1 MRLRLKLVSIHF
13 IVLLMLSVSFV
24 VYVPKEAYGSTTT
37 LEGLGDISR
46 YNAVVFGNHKAI
58 GGDIEGAIAVQGD
71 MDASGYTIVGA
82 AAGTSNIVGEK
93 WVDEGY
99 PSLLLSGKLK
109 KSREESFI
117 IQNGIVVMT
126 KESDPDRIIQSSY
139 DRIVYKEKLEIDAK
153 FNEFRNI
160 VNQVSKN
167 AGQYKTNTPIPN
179 MSHGI
184 GKDINN
190 PNIYVSSEL
199 TGKISVDIR
208 DVFLPNAKDK
218 DFIVMYSDA
227 IEVTFKNGSI
237 LYDTNN
243 IGKATDIVPTS
254 QPYSP
259 NSPFT
264 ELYGKM
270 IWVFPNAKKITT
282 EGYGVVGSVFA
293 PNAVLETKGGSING
307 QAFVGAVQQTGGFEF
322 HNFKFNW
329 KHWNKPSTGKVKIK
343 KVDSNNDNKKLVG
356 AKFKIEDLNG
366 KIVGELVTNEE
377 GEAISKDLPIGNY
390 TLVEKEAPKGYE
402 LSKDKIAVKVEKD
415 AEVEIKIGNKKLPD
429 PMGKMKLVKVDI
441 SDKNKKLAGAK
452 FHIEDAKGKVV
463 GELITD
469 EKGEAISKDLPI
481 GNYTLVEKEAP
492 KGYELSKDKIAVKV
506 EKDAEVEIKIG
517 NKKLPDPMGKMKL
530 VKVDISD
537 KNKKLAGAKFKI
549 EDLNGKIV
557 GELVTNEEGEAISK
571 DLPIGNYT
579 LVEKEA
585 PKGYELSKDKIAVKV
600 EKDAEVEIK
609 IGNKKLPDPMG
620 KMKLVKV
627 DISDKNKKLAGAKF
641 HIEDAKGK
649 VVGELITDEKGEMIS
664 KDLPIGNYTLVEI
677 EAPKGYE
684 LLKDKI
690 AVKIEK
696 DTVVEIKI
704 ENKKLPDP
712 TGQFEIEKVDD
723 KDSELKLK
731 GAVFQV
737 LDKEGKEL
745 SRLITDEK
753 GKVISNQLAIGKYTI
768 KEIKAP
774 NGYML
779 LRDPI
784 EIEITEAV
792 KKQKITVKN
801 AKNNWVIPNTGGSG
815 TTIFYVM
822 GIMLMFGVL
831 YFCKK
836 NRIL

>member
-24 VYVPKEAYGSTTT
+24 IYVPKEVYGSTTN

-99 PSLLLSGKLK
+99 PSLLLSGKFK

-199 TGKISVDIR
+199 TGKINLDIR
-208 DVFLPNAKDK
+208 DVFLPSAKDK

-227 IEVTFKNGSI
+227 TEVTFKNGSI

-243 IGKATDIVPTS
+243 IGRATDIVPTS

-264 ELYGKM
+264 ELYGKV

-329 KHWNKPSTGKVKIK
+329 QHWNKPSTGKIKIK
-343 KVDSNNDNKKLVG
+343 KVDSNNVNKKLIG
-356 AKFKIEDLNG
+356 AKFHIEDSN
-366 KIVGELVTNEE
+366 KKVVGELVTNEE
-377 GEAISKDLPIGNY
+377 GEAISKDLPKGNY
-390 TLVEKEAPKGYE
+390 TLVEIEAPKDYE
-402 LSKDKIAVKVEKD
+402 LLKDKIAVKVEKD
-415 AEVEIKIGNKKLPD
+415 AVVEIKIGNKKLPD

-452 FHIEDAKGKVV
+452 FHIED
-463 GELITD
+463 
-469 EKGEAISKDLPI
+469 SK
-481 GNYTLVEKEAP
+481 
-492 KGYELSKDKIAVKV
+492 
-506 EKDAEVEIKIG
+506 
-517 NKKLPDPMGKMKL
+517 
-530 VKVDISD
+530 
-537 KNKKLAGAKFKI
+537 
-549 EDLNGKIV
+549 GKIV
-557 GELVTNEEGEAISK
+557 GELVTNEEGEVVSK
-571 DLPIGNYT
+571 DLPKGNYT
-579 LVEKEA
+579 LVE
-585 PKGYELSKDKIAVKV
+585 V
-600 EKDAEVEIK
+600 
-609 IGNKKLPDPMG
+609 
-620 KMKLVKV
+620 
-627 DISDKNKKLAGAKF
+627 
-641 HIEDAKGK
+641 
-649 VVGELITDEKGEMIS
+649 
-664 KDLPIGNYTLVEI
+664 

-684 LLKDKI
+684 LLKEKI
-690 AVKIEK
+690 TVKVEK
-696 DTVVEIKI
+696 DAVVEIKI
-704 ENKKLPDP
+704 GNKKLPDP

-723 KDSELKLK
+723 KDINLKLQ
-731 GAVFQV
+731 GAIFQV
-737 LDKEGKEL
+737 LDKEGKEVA
-745 SRLITDEK
+745 RLTTDEK
-753 GKVISNQLAIGKYTI
+753 GKVISSQLVLGKYTI

-792 KKQKITVKN
+792 KTQKITVKN

-815 TTIFYVM
+815 TTIFYVI

>member
-1 MRLRLKLVSIHF
+1 MH
-13 IVLLMLSVSFV
+13 
-24 VYVPKEAYGSTTT
+24 P
-37 LEGLGDISR
+37 
-46 YNAVVFGNHKAI
+46 
-58 GGDIEGAIAVQGD
+58 
-71 MDASGYTIVGA
+71 GYTIVGA

-99 PSLLLSGKLK
+99 PSLLLSGKFK

-199 TGKISVDIR
+199 TGKINLDIR
-208 DVFLPNAKDK
+208 DVFLPSAKDK

-227 IEVTFKNGSI
+227 IEVTFKNGAI
-237 LYDTNN
+237 LYDKNN
-243 IGKATDIVPTS
+243 IGRATDIIPTS

-264 ELYGKM
+264 ELYSKM
-270 IWVFPNAKKITT
+270 IWFFPNAKKITT

-402 LSKDKIAVKVEKD
+402 LLKDKIAVKVEKD

-452 FHIEDAKGKVV
+452 FHIED
-463 GELITD
+463 
-469 EKGEAISKDLPI
+469 SK
-481 GNYTLVEKEAP
+481 
-492 KGYELSKDKIAVKV
+492 
-506 EKDAEVEIKIG
+506 
-517 NKKLPDPMGKMKL
+517 
-530 VKVDISD
+530 
-537 KNKKLAGAKFKI
+537 
-549 EDLNGKIV
+549 GKIV
-557 GELVTNEEGEAISK
+557 GELVTNEEGEVVSK

-579 LVEKEA
+579 LVEVEA
-585 PKGYELSKDKIAVKV
+585 PKGYELLKEKITVKV
-600 EKDAEVEIK
+600 EKDAVVEIK
-609 IGNKKLPDPMG
+609 IGNKKLPDP
-620 KMKLVKV
+620 
-627 DISDKNKKLAGAKF
+627 N
-641 HIEDAKGK
+641 
-649 VVGELITDEKGEMIS
+649 
-664 KDLPIGNYTLVEI
+664 
-677 EAPKGYE
+677 
-684 LLKDKI
+684 
-690 AVKIEK
+690 
-696 DTVVEIKI
+696 
-704 ENKKLPDP
+704 
-712 TGQFEIEKVDD
+712 GQFEIEKVDD
-723 KDSELKLK
+723 TDSELKLK

-737 LDKEGKEL
+737 LDKEGKEV

-792 KKQKITVKN
+792 KTQKITVKN

-815 TTIFYVM
+815 TTIFYVI

>member
-1 MRLRLKLVSIHF
+1 MRLRFKLVSIHF

-24 VYVPKEAYGSTTT
+24 VYVPKEVYGSTTN

-93 WVDEGY
+93 WGDEGY
-99 PSLLLSGKLK
+99 PSLLLSGKFK

-199 TGKISVDIR
+199 TGKINLDIR

-469 EKGEAISKDLPI
+469 EKGE
-481 GNYTLVEKEAP
+481 
-492 KGYELSKDKIAVKV
+492 
-506 EKDAEVEIKIG
+506 
-517 NKKLPDPMGKMKL
+517 
-530 VKVDISD
+530 
-537 KNKKLAGAKFKI
+537 
-549 EDLNGKIV
+549 
-557 GELVTNEEGEAISK
+557 
-571 DLPIGNYT
+571 
-579 LVEKEA
+579 
-585 PKGYELSKDKIAVKV
+585 
-600 EKDAEVEIK
+600 
-609 IGNKKLPDPMG
+609 
-620 KMKLVKV
+620 
-627 DISDKNKKLAGAKF
+627 
-641 HIEDAKGK
+641 
-649 VVGELITDEKGEMIS
+649 MIS

-753 GKVISNQLAIGKYTI
+753 GKVISTQLAIGKYTI

-792 KKQKITVKN
+792 KTQKITVKN

-815 TTIFYVM
+815 TTIFYVI

>member
-24 VYVPKEAYGSTTT
+24 VYVPKEVYGSTTN

-99 PSLLLSGKLK
+99 PSLLLSGKFK

-199 TGKISVDIR
+199 TGKINLDIR

-227 IEVTFKNGSI
+227 TEVTFKNGSI

-243 IGKATDIVPTS
+243 IGRATDIVPTS

-264 ELYGKM
+264 ELYGKV

-329 KHWNKPSTGKVKIK
+329 QHWNKPSTGKVKIK

-356 AKFKIEDLNG
+356 AKFHIEDSKG
-366 KIVGELVTNEE
+366 KIVGELLTNEE
-377 GEAISKDLPIGNY
+377 
-390 TLVEKEAPKGYE
+390 
-402 LSKDKIAVKVEKD
+402 
-415 AEVEIKIGNKKLPD
+415 
-429 PMGKMKLVKVDI
+429 
-441 SDKNKKLAGAK
+441 
-452 FHIEDAKGKVV
+452 
-463 GELITD
+463 
-469 EKGEAISKDLPI
+469 GEAISKDLPI

-557 GELVTNEEGEAISK
+557 GELVTNEEGEVISK

-579 LVEKEA
+579 LVEVEA
-585 PKGYELSKDKIAVKV
+585 PKGYELLKDKITVKI
-600 EKDAEVEIK
+600 EKDAVVEIK

-649 VVGELITDEKGEMIS
+649 VVGELITGEKGEMIS

-737 LDKEGKEL
+737 LDKEGKEV

-792 KKQKITVKN
+792 KTQKITVKN

-815 TTIFYVM
+815 TTIFYVI

>member
-13 IVLLMLSVSFV
+13 MVLLMLCVSFV
-24 VYVPKEAYGSTTT
+24 VYVPQEAHGSTTN

-93 WVDEGY
+93 WDDEGY
-99 PSLLLSGKLK
+99 PSLLLSGKFK

-139 DRIVYKEKLEIDAK
+139 DRIVYKEKPEIDAK

-199 TGKISVDIR
+199 TGKINLDIR

-218 DFIVMYSDA
+218 SFIVMYSDA

-243 IGKATDIVPTS
+243 IGRATDIIPTS

-264 ELYGKM
+264 ELYGKVM
-270 IWVFPNAKKITT
+270 WLFPNAKKITT

-293 PNAVLETKGGSING
+293 PNAVLEAKGGSING

-329 KHWNKPSTGKVKIK
+329 QHWNKSSTGKVKIK
-343 KVDSNNDNKKLVG
+343 KVDSNNDSKKLAG
-356 AKFKIEDLNG
+356 AKFQIEDAKG
-366 KIVGELVTNEE
+366 KVVGELVTNEE
-377 GEAISKDLPIGNY
+377 GEVISKELPIGNY
-390 TLVEKEAPKGYE
+390 TLVEVEAPKGYE
-402 LSKDKIAVKVEKD
+402 LLKDKVAVKVEKD
-415 AEVEIKIGNKKLPD
+415 AVVEIKIGNKKLPD
-429 PMGKMKLVKVDI
+429 PMGKMRLVKVDTGDKNKKLAGAKFHI
-441 SDKNKKLAGAK
+441 EDAKGKVVGELVTNEEGEAISKELLIGNYTLVEVEAPKGYELLKDKVAIKVEKDAVVEIKIGNKKLPDPIGKIKLVKIDTSDKNKKLAGAK

-481 GNYTLVEKEAP
+481 GNYTLVE
-492 KGYELSKDKIAVKV
+492 
-506 EKDAEVEIKIG
+506 
-517 NKKLPDPMGKMKL
+517 
-530 VKVDISD
+530 
-537 KNKKLAGAKFKI
+537 
-549 EDLNGKIV
+549 
-557 GELVTNEEGEAISK
+557 
-571 DLPIGNYT
+571 
-579 LVEKEA
+579 
-585 PKGYELSKDKIAVKV
+585 
-600 EKDAEVEIK
+600 
-609 IGNKKLPDPMG
+609 
-620 KMKLVKV
+620 
-627 DISDKNKKLAGAKF
+627 
-641 HIEDAKGK
+641 
-649 VVGELITDEKGEMIS
+649 
-664 KDLPIGNYTLVEI
+664 I

-690 AVKIEK
+690 AVKVEK
-696 DTVVEIKI
+696 DAVVEIKI
-704 ENKKLPDP
+704 GNKKLPDP

-723 KDSELKLK
+723 KDINLKLQ
-731 GAVFQV
+731 GAIFQV
-737 LDKEGKEL
+737 LDKEGKEVA
-745 SRLITDEK
+745 RLTTDEK
-753 GKVISNQLAIGKYTI
+753 GKVISNQLVLGKYTI

-792 KKQKITVKN
+792 RIQKITVKN
-801 AKNNWVIPNTGGSG
+801 MKNNWVIPNTGGSG
-815 TTIFYVM
+815 TTIFYVI

-836 NRIL
+836 NRI

>member
-1 MRLRLKLVSIHF
+1 MRLRFKLVSIHF

-37 LEGLGDISR
+37 LEGIGDISR

-58 GGDIEGAIAVQGD
+58 GGDIEGAIAVQGG

-343 KVDSNNDNKKLVG
+343 KVDSNNDNKKLEG
-356 AKFKIEDLNG
+356 AKFKIEDSKG

-402 LSKDKIAVKVEKD
+402 LLKDNITVKIEKD
-415 AEVEIKIGNKKLPD
+415 AVVEIKIGNKKLPD

-452 FHIEDAKGKVV
+452 FHIED
-463 GELITD
+463 
-469 EKGEAISKDLPI
+469 S
-481 GNYTLVEKEAP
+481 
-492 KGYELSKDKIAVKV
+492 
-506 EKDAEVEIKIG
+506 
-517 NKKLPDPMGKMKL
+517 NKK
-530 VKVDISD
+530 V
-537 KNKKLAGAKFKI
+537 
-549 EDLNGKIV
+549 V
-557 GELVTNEEGEAISK
+557 GELVTNEEGEVISK
-571 DLPIGNYT
+571 NLPIGNYT
-579 LVEKEA
+579 V
-585 PKGYELSKDKIAVKV
+585 
-600 EKDAEVEIK
+600 
-609 IGNKKLPDPMG
+609 
-620 KMKLVKV
+620 
-627 DISDKNKKLAGAKF
+627 
-641 HIEDAKGK
+641 
-649 VVGELITDEKGEMIS
+649 
-664 KDLPIGNYTLVEI
+664 VEI

-684 LLKDKI
+684 LVKDKI

-792 KKQKITVKN
+792 KTQKITVKN

-815 TTIFYVM
+815 TTIFYVI

>member
-1 MRLRLKLVSIHF
+1 MRLRLKLVSIHC

-24 VYVPKEAYGSTTT
+24 VYVPQEAYGSTTN

-99 PSLLLSGKLK
+99 PSLLLSGKFK

-199 TGKISVDIR
+199 TGKINLDIR
-208 DVFLPNAKDK
+208 DVFLPNAKDI

-227 IEVTFKNGSI
+227 TEVTFKNGSI

-243 IGKATDIVPTS
+243 IGRATDIVPTS

-264 ELYGKM
+264 ELYGKV
-270 IWVFPNAKKITT
+270 IWVFPNAKKIMT

-329 KHWNKPSTGKVKIK
+329 QHWNKPSTGKIKIK
-343 KVDSNNDNKKLVG
+343 KVDSNNVNKKLVG
-356 AKFKIEDLNG
+356 AKFHIEDSN
-366 KIVGELVTNEE
+366 KKVVGELVTNEE

-390 TLVEKEAPKGYE
+390 TLVEIEAPKDYE
-402 LSKDKIAVKVEKD
+402 LLKDKIAVKVEKD
-415 AEVEIKIGNKKLPD
+415 AV
-429 PMGKMKLVKVDI
+429 
-441 SDKNKKLAGAK
+441 
-452 FHIEDAKGKVV
+452 
-463 GELITD
+463 
-469 EKGEAISKDLPI
+469 
-481 GNYTLVEKEAP
+481 
-492 KGYELSKDKIAVKV
+492 
-506 EKDAEVEIKIG
+506 VEIKIG

-549 EDLNGKIV
+549 EDSKGKIV
-557 GELVTNEEGEAISK
+557 GELVTNEEGEVVSK
-571 DLPIGNYT
+571 DLPKGNYT
-579 LVEKEA
+579 LVE
-585 PKGYELSKDKIAVKV
+585 V
-600 EKDAEVEIK
+600 
-609 IGNKKLPDPMG
+609 
-620 KMKLVKV
+620 
-627 DISDKNKKLAGAKF
+627 
-641 HIEDAKGK
+641 
-649 VVGELITDEKGEMIS
+649 
-664 KDLPIGNYTLVEI
+664 

-684 LLKDKI
+684 LLKEKI
-690 AVKIEK
+690 TVKVEK
-696 DTVVEIKI
+696 DAVIEIKI
-704 ENKKLPDP
+704 GNKKLPDP

-723 KDSELKLK
+723 KDINLKLQ
-731 GAVFQV
+731 GAIFQV
-737 LDKEGKEL
+737 LDKEGKEVA
-745 SRLITDEK
+745 RLTTDEK
-753 GKVISNQLAIGKYTI
+753 GKVISSQLVLGKYTI

-792 KKQKITVKN
+792 KTQKITVKN

-815 TTIFYVM
+815 TTIFYVI
-822 GIMLMFGVL
+822 GIMLMFAVL

>member
-1 MRLRLKLVSIHF
+1 MRLRLKLVSIHC

-24 VYVPKEAYGSTTT
+24 VYVPQEAYGSTTN

-99 PSLLLSGKLK
+99 PSLLLSGKFK

-139 DRIVYKEKLEIDAK
+139 DHIVYKEKLEIDAK

-179 MSHGI
+179 MSYGI

-190 PNIYVSSEL
+190 SNIYVSSEL
-199 TGKISVDIR
+199 TGKNNLDIR
-208 DVFLPNAKDK
+208 DVFLPSAKDK

-227 IEVTFKNGSI
+227 TEVTFKNGSI

-243 IGKATDIVPTS
+243 IGRATDIVPTS

-264 ELYGKM
+264 ELYGKV
-270 IWVFPNAKKITT
+270 IWVFPNAKKIIT

-329 KHWNKPSTGKVKIK
+329 QHWNKPSTGKIKIK
-343 KVDSNNDNKKLVG
+343 KVDSNNDNKKLIG
-356 AKFKIEDLNG
+356 AKFHIEDSN
-366 KIVGELVTNEE
+366 KKVVGELVTNEE
-377 GEAISKDLPIGNY
+377 GEAISKDLPKGNY
-390 TLVEKEAPKGYE
+390 TLVEIEAPKDYE
-402 LSKDKIAVKVEKD
+402 LLKDKIAVKVEKD
-415 AEVEIKIGNKKLPD
+415 AVVEIKIGNKKLPD

-452 FHIEDAKGKVV
+452 FHIED
-463 GELITD
+463 
-469 EKGEAISKDLPI
+469 SK
-481 GNYTLVEKEAP
+481 
-492 KGYELSKDKIAVKV
+492 
-506 EKDAEVEIKIG
+506 
-517 NKKLPDPMGKMKL
+517 
-530 VKVDISD
+530 
-537 KNKKLAGAKFKI
+537 
-549 EDLNGKIV
+549 GKIV
-557 GELVTNEEGEAISK
+557 GELVTNEEGEVVSK
-571 DLPIGNYT
+571 DLPKGNYT
-579 LVEKEA
+579 LVE
-585 PKGYELSKDKIAVKV
+585 V
-600 EKDAEVEIK
+600 
-609 IGNKKLPDPMG
+609 
-620 KMKLVKV
+620 
-627 DISDKNKKLAGAKF
+627 
-641 HIEDAKGK
+641 
-649 VVGELITDEKGEMIS
+649 
-664 KDLPIGNYTLVEI
+664 

-684 LLKDKI
+684 LLKEKI
-690 AVKIEK
+690 TVKVEK
-696 DTVVEIKI
+696 DAVIEIKI
-704 ENKKLPDP
+704 GNKKLPDP

-723 KDSELKLK
+723 KDINLKLQ
-731 GAVFQV
+731 GAIFQV
-737 LDKEGKEL
+737 LDKEGKEVA
-745 SRLITDEK
+745 RLTTDEK
-753 GKVISNQLAIGKYTI
+753 GKVISSQLVLGKYTI

-792 KKQKITVKN
+792 KTQKITVKN

-815 TTIFYVM
+815 TTIFYVI
-822 GIMLMFGVL
+822 GIMLMFAVL

>member
-452 FHIEDAKGKVV
+452 F
-463 GELITD
+463 
-469 EKGEAISKDLPI
+469 
-481 GNYTLVEKEAP
+481 
-492 KGYELSKDKIAVKV
+492 
-506 EKDAEVEIKIG
+506 
-517 NKKLPDPMGKMKL
+517 
-530 VKVDISD
+530 
-537 KNKKLAGAKFKI
+537 KI

-557 GELVTNEEGEAISK
+557 GELVTNEEGE
-571 DLPIGNYT
+571 
-579 LVEKEA
+579 V
-585 PKGYELSKDKIAVKV
+585 
-600 EKDAEVEIK
+600 
-609 IGNKKLPDPMG
+609 
-620 KMKLVKV
+620 
-627 DISDKNKKLAGAKF
+627 
-641 HIEDAKGK
+641 
-649 VVGELITDEKGEMIS
+649 IS

-753 GKVISNQLAIGKYTI
+753 GKVISTQLAIGKYTI

-792 KKQKITVKN
+792 KTQKITVKN

-815 TTIFYVM
+815 TTIFYVI

>member
-24 VYVPKEAYGSTTT
+24 IYVPKEVYGSTTN

-58 GGDIEGAIAVQGD
+58 GGDIEGATAVQGD

-99 PSLLLSGKLK
+99 PSLLLSGKFK

-199 TGKISVDIR
+199 TGKINLDIR

-227 IEVTFKNGSI
+227 TEVTFKNGSI

-243 IGKATDIVPTS
+243 IGRATDIVPTS

-264 ELYGKM
+264 ELYGKV
-270 IWVFPNAKKITT
+270 IWVFPNAKKIIT

-329 KHWNKPSTGKVKIK
+329 QHWNKPSTGKVKIK

-356 AKFKIEDLNG
+356 AKFHIEDSN
-366 KIVGELVTNEE
+366 KKVVGELVTNEE
-377 GEAISKDLPIGNY
+377 GEAISKDLPKGNY
-390 TLVEKEAPKGYE
+390 TLVEVEAPKGYE
-402 LSKDKIAVKVEKD
+402 LLKEKITVKIEKD
-415 AEVEIKIGNKKLPD
+415 AVVEIKIGNKKLPD

-452 FHIEDAKGKVV
+452 FHIED
-463 GELITD
+463 L
-469 EKGEAISKDLPI
+469 
-481 GNYTLVEKEAP
+481 KE
-492 KGYELSKDKIAVKV
+492 
-506 EKDAEVEIKIG
+506 
-517 NKKLPDPMGKMKL
+517 
-530 VKVDISD
+530 
-537 KNKKLAGAKFKI
+537 
-549 EDLNGKIV
+549 
-557 GELVTNEEGEAISK
+557 
-571 DLPIGNYT
+571 
-579 LVEKEA
+579 
-585 PKGYELSKDKIAVKV
+585 
-600 EKDAEVEIK
+600 
-609 IGNKKLPDPMG
+609 
-620 KMKLVKV
+620 
-627 DISDKNKKLAGAKF
+627 
-641 HIEDAKGK
+641 K

-664 KDLPIGNYTLVEI
+664 KDLPKGNYTLVEI

-737 LDKEGKEL
+737 LDKEGKEV

-792 KKQKITVKN
+792 KTQKITVKN

-815 TTIFYVM
+815 TTIFYVI
-822 GIMLMFGVL
+822 GIMLMFAVL

>member
-1 MRLRLKLVSIHF
+1 MRLLLKLVSIHF
-13 IVLLMLSVSFV
+13 MVLLMLCVSFV
-24 VYVPKEAYGSTTT
+24 VYVPKEAYGSTIN

-46 YNAVVFGNHKAI
+46 YNAVVFGNHKAV

-93 WVDEGY
+93 WSDEGY
-99 PSLLLSGKLK
+99 PSLLLSGKFK

-160 VNQVSKN
+160 VKQVGKN
-167 AGQYKTNTPIPN
+167 AGQYKTNIPIPN
-179 MSHGI
+179 MSYGI

-199 TGKISVDIR
+199 TGKINLDIR
-208 DVFLPNAKDK
+208 DVFLPNAKGK

-243 IGKATDIVPTS
+243 IGRATDIVPTS

-264 ELYGKM
+264 ELYGKV

-307 QAFVGAVQQTGGFEF
+307 QAFVSTILQTGGFEF

-329 KHWNKPSTGKVKIK
+329 QQWNKPSTGKVKIK
-343 KVDSNNDNKKLVG
+343 KVDSNNDNEKL
-356 AKFKIEDLNG
+356 L
-366 KIVGELVTNEE
+366 
-377 GEAISKDLPIGNY
+377 
-390 TLVEKEAPKGYE
+390 
-402 LSKDKIAVKVEKD
+402 
-415 AEVEIKIGNKKLPD
+415 
-429 PMGKMKLVKVDI
+429 
-441 SDKNKKLAGAK
+441 GAK
-452 FHIEDAKGKVV
+452 FHITDLNKKVV
-463 GELITD
+463 GELVTD

-481 GNYTLVEKEAP
+481 GNYTLVE
-492 KGYELSKDKIAVKV
+492 V
-506 EKDAEVEIKIG
+506 
-517 NKKLPDPMGKMKL
+517 
-530 VKVDISD
+530 
-537 KNKKLAGAKFKI
+537 
-549 EDLNGKIV
+549 
-557 GELVTNEEGEAISK
+557 
-571 DLPIGNYT
+571 
-579 LVEKEA
+579 
-585 PKGYELSKDKIAVKV
+585 
-600 EKDAEVEIK
+600 
-609 IGNKKLPDPMG
+609 
-620 KMKLVKV
+620 
-627 DISDKNKKLAGAKF
+627 
-641 HIEDAKGK
+641 
-649 VVGELITDEKGEMIS
+649 
-664 KDLPIGNYTLVEI
+664 

-696 DTVVEIKI
+696 DVVVEIKI
-704 ENKKLPDP
+704 ANKKLPDPMGKIKLVKVDTSDKNKQLAGAKFHIEDSNKKVVGELVTDEKGEAISKDLPIGNYTLVEVEAPRGYELLKDKIAVKIERDVVVEIKIANKKLPDP
-712 TGQFEIEKVDD
+712 TGQIEIEKVDD
-723 KDSELKLK
+723 KDINLKLK

-737 LDKEGKEL
+737 LDKEGKEV
-745 SRLITDEK
+745 SRLTTDEK
-753 GKVISNQLAIGKYTI
+753 GKVISDQLALGKYTI
-768 KEIKAP
+768 QEIKAP

-784 EIEITEAV
+784 EIEIIEEVGT
-792 KKQKITVKN
+792 QKLTVKN
-801 AKNNWVIPNTGGSG
+801 VKNNWVIPNTGGSG
-815 TTIFYVM
+815 TTSFYVI
-822 GIMLMFGVL
+822 GFMLMFVVL
-831 YFCKK
+831 CLCKK
-836 NRIL
+836 NRI

>member
-13 IVLLMLSVSFV
+13 MVLLMLCVSFV
-24 VYVPKEAYGSTTT
+24 VYAPKEIYGSTTN

-46 YNAVVFGNHKAI
+46 YNAVVFGNHKAV

-93 WVDEGY
+93 WDDEGY
-99 PSLLLSGKLK
+99 PSLLLSGKFK

-153 FNEFRNI
+153 FNEFHNI

-179 MSHGI
+179 MSYGI

-199 TGKISVDIR
+199 VGKIDLDIR
-208 DVFLPNAKDK
+208 DVFLPNAKGK

-227 IEVTFKNGSI
+227 IEVTFKNGAI

-243 IGKATDIVPTS
+243 IGRATDIIPTS

-264 ELYGKM
+264 ELYGKV

-307 QAFVGAVQQTGGFEF
+307 QAFVGTVQQTGGFEF

-329 KHWNKPSTGKVKIK
+329 QHWNKPSTGKVKVK
-343 KVDSNNDNKKLVG
+343 KVDSNNDNKELMG
-356 AKFKIEDLNG
+356 AKFHIEDSN
-366 KIVGELVTNEE
+366 KKVVGELVTDGQ
-377 GEAISKDLPIGNY
+377 GEAISKELPIGNY
-390 TLVEKEAPKGYE
+390 TLVEVEAPKGYE
-402 LSKDKIAVKVEKD
+402 LLKDKIAVKVEKD
-415 AEVEIKIGNKKLPD
+415 VVVEIKIGNKKLPD
-429 PMGKMKLVKVDI
+429 PMGKMKLVKVDTG
-441 SDKNKKLAGAK
+441 DKNIKLVGAK
-452 FHIEDAKGKVV
+452 FHIEDSNKKVV
-463 GELITD
+463 GELVTD
-469 EKGEAISKDLPI
+469 GQGEAISKELPI
-481 GNYTLVEKEAP
+481 GNYTLVEIEAP
-492 KGYELSKDKIAVKV
+492 KDYELLKDKIAVKV
-506 EKDAEVEIKIG
+506 EKDVVVEIKIG

-530 VKVDISD
+530 VKVDTGD
-537 KNKKLAGAKFKI
+537 KNIKLVGAKFKI
-549 EDLNGKIV
+549 EDSKGKVV
-557 GELVTNEEGEAISK
+557 GDLVTNEEGEAISK
-571 DLPIGNYT
+571 ELPIGNYT
-579 LVEKEA
+579 LVE
-585 PKGYELSKDKIAVKV
+585 V
-600 EKDAEVEIK
+600 
-609 IGNKKLPDPMG
+609 
-620 KMKLVKV
+620 
-627 DISDKNKKLAGAKF
+627 
-641 HIEDAKGK
+641 
-649 VVGELITDEKGEMIS
+649 
-664 KDLPIGNYTLVEI
+664 

-704 ENKKLPDP
+704 GNKKLPDP

-723 KDSELKLK
+723 KDINLKLK

-737 LDKEGKEL
+737 LDKEGKEVT
-745 SRLITDEK
+745 RLTTDEK
-753 GKVISNQLAIGKYTI
+753 GKVISNQLALGKYTI

-792 KKQKITVKN
+792 RIQKLTVEN
-801 AKNNWVIPNTGGSG
+801 VKNNWIIPNTGGSG
-815 TTIFYVM
+815 TTSFYVI
-822 GIMLMFGVL
+822 GFMLMFGVL
-831 YFCKK
+831 CLCVK
-836 NRIL
+836 NRI

>member
-1 MRLRLKLVSIHF
+1 
-13 IVLLMLSVSFV
+13 MLSVSFV

-452 FHIEDAKGKVV
+452 F
-463 GELITD
+463 
-469 EKGEAISKDLPI
+469 
-481 GNYTLVEKEAP
+481 
-492 KGYELSKDKIAVKV
+492 
-506 EKDAEVEIKIG
+506 
-517 NKKLPDPMGKMKL
+517 
-530 VKVDISD
+530 
-537 KNKKLAGAKFKI
+537 KI

-557 GELVTNEEGEAISK
+557 GELVTNEEGEVISK

-579 LVEKEA
+579 LVEVEA
-585 PKGYELSKDKIAVKV
+585 PKGYELLKDKITVKI
-600 EKDAEVEIK
+600 EKDAEVEIE

-649 VVGELITDEKGEMIS
+649 VVGELITDEKGEIIS

-815 TTIFYVM
+815 TTIFYVI

>member
-13 IVLLMLSVSFV
+13 IVLLMLSVSFF
-24 VYVPKEAYGSTTT
+24 VYAPKEAYGSTTN
-37 LEGLGDISR
+37 LESLGDISR
-46 YNAVVFGNHKAI
+46 YNAVVFGNHKAV

-99 PSLLLSGKLK
+99 PSLLLFGKFK

-199 TGKISVDIR
+199 TGKINLDIR
-208 DVFLPNAKDK
+208 DVFLPSAKDK

-227 IEVTFKNGSI
+227 IEVTFKNGAI
-237 LYDTNN
+237 LYDKNN
-243 IGKATDIVPTS
+243 IGRATDIIPTS

-264 ELYGKM
+264 ELYSKM

-377 GEAISKDLPIGNY
+377 GEAISKDLSIGNY

-402 LSKDKIAVKVEKD
+402 LLKDKIAVKVEKD

-452 FHIEDAKGKVV
+452 FHIEDLNKKVV
-463 GELITD
+463 GELVTN
-469 EKGEAISKDLPI
+469 EEGEVISKDLPI
-481 GNYTLVEKEAP
+481 GNYTV
-492 KGYELSKDKIAVKV
+492 
-506 EKDAEVEIKIG
+506 
-517 NKKLPDPMGKMKL
+517 
-530 VKVDISD
+530 
-537 KNKKLAGAKFKI
+537 
-549 EDLNGKIV
+549 
-557 GELVTNEEGEAISK
+557 
-571 DLPIGNYT
+571 
-579 LVEKEA
+579 
-585 PKGYELSKDKIAVKV
+585 
-600 EKDAEVEIK
+600 
-609 IGNKKLPDPMG
+609 
-620 KMKLVKV
+620 
-627 DISDKNKKLAGAKF
+627 
-641 HIEDAKGK
+641 
-649 VVGELITDEKGEMIS
+649 
-664 KDLPIGNYTLVEI
+664 VEI

-704 ENKKLPDP
+704 GNKKLPDP
-712 TGQFEIEKVDD
+712 NGQFEIEKVDD
-723 KDSELKLK
+723 TDSELKLK

-737 LDKEGKEL
+737 LDKEGKEV

-792 KKQKITVKN
+792 KTQKITVKN

-815 TTIFYVM
+815 TTIFYVI

>member
-24 VYVPKEAYGSTTT
+24 IYVPKEVYGSTTN

-99 PSLLLSGKLK
+99 PSLLLSGKFK

-139 DRIVYKEKLEIDAK
+139 DHIVYKEKLEIDAK

-179 MSHGI
+179 MSYGI

-190 PNIYVSSEL
+190 SNIYVSSEL
-199 TGKISVDIR
+199 TGKNNLDIR
-208 DVFLPNAKDK
+208 DVFLPSAKDK

-227 IEVTFKNGSI
+227 TEVTFKNGSI

-243 IGKATDIVPTS
+243 IGRATDIVPTS

-264 ELYGKM
+264 ELYGKV
-270 IWVFPNAKKITT
+270 IWVFPNAKKIIT

-329 KHWNKPSTGKVKIK
+329 QHWNKPSTGKIKLK
-343 KVDSNNDNKKLVG
+343 KVDSDNVNKKLIG
-356 AKFKIEDLNG
+356 AKFHIEDSN
-366 KIVGELVTNEE
+366 KKVVGELVTNEE
-377 GEAISKDLPIGNY
+377 GEAISKDLPKGNY
-390 TLVEKEAPKGYE
+390 TLVEIEAPKDYE
-402 LSKDKIAVKVEKD
+402 LLKDKIAVKVEKD
-415 AEVEIKIGNKKLPD
+415 AVVEIKIGNKKLPD

-452 FHIEDAKGKVV
+452 FHIED
-463 GELITD
+463 
-469 EKGEAISKDLPI
+469 SK
-481 GNYTLVEKEAP
+481 
-492 KGYELSKDKIAVKV
+492 
-506 EKDAEVEIKIG
+506 
-517 NKKLPDPMGKMKL
+517 
-530 VKVDISD
+530 
-537 KNKKLAGAKFKI
+537 
-549 EDLNGKIV
+549 GKIV
-557 GELVTNEEGEAISK
+557 GELVTNEEGEVVSK
-571 DLPIGNYT
+571 DLPKGNYT
-579 LVEKEA
+579 LVE
-585 PKGYELSKDKIAVKV
+585 V
-600 EKDAEVEIK
+600 
-609 IGNKKLPDPMG
+609 
-620 KMKLVKV
+620 
-627 DISDKNKKLAGAKF
+627 
-641 HIEDAKGK
+641 
-649 VVGELITDEKGEMIS
+649 
-664 KDLPIGNYTLVEI
+664 

-684 LLKDKI
+684 LLKEKI
-690 AVKIEK
+690 TVKVEK
-696 DTVVEIKI
+696 DAVVEIKI
-704 ENKKLPDP
+704 GNKKLPDP

-737 LDKEGKEL
+737 LDKEGKEV

-753 GKVISNQLAIGKYTI
+753 GKVISSQLVLGKYTI

-792 KKQKITVKN
+792 KTQKITVKN

-815 TTIFYVM
+815 TTIFYVI

>member
-452 FHIEDAKGKVV
+452 F
-463 GELITD
+463 
-469 EKGEAISKDLPI
+469 
-481 GNYTLVEKEAP
+481 
-492 KGYELSKDKIAVKV
+492 
-506 EKDAEVEIKIG
+506 
-517 NKKLPDPMGKMKL
+517 
-530 VKVDISD
+530 
-537 KNKKLAGAKFKI
+537 KI

-557 GELVTNEEGEAISK
+557 GELVTNEEGEVISK

-579 LVEKEA
+579 LVEIEA
-585 PKGYELSKDKIAVKV
+585 PKGYELLKDKITVKI

-792 KKQKITVKN
+792 KTQKITVKN

-815 TTIFYVM
+815 TTIFYVI

>member
-24 VYVPKEAYGSTTT
+24 VYVPKEAYGSTTN
-37 LEGLGDISR
+37 LESLGDISR
-46 YNAVVFGNHKAI
+46 YNAVVFGNHKAV
-58 GGDIEGAIAVQGD
+58 GGDIEGAIAVQGV
-71 MDASGYTIVGA
+71 DASGYTIVGA

-99 PSLLLSGKLK
+99 PSLLLSGKFK

-126 KESDPDRIIQSSY
+126 KKSDPDRIIQSSY

-167 AGQYKTNTPIPN
+167 AGQYKTDTPIPN

-199 TGKISVDIR
+199 TGKINLDIR
-208 DVFLPNAKDK
+208 DVFLPSAKDK

-227 IEVTFKNGSI
+227 IEVTFKNGAI
-237 LYDTNN
+237 LYDKNN
-243 IGKATDIVPTS
+243 IGRATDIIPTS

-264 ELYGKM
+264 ELYSKM

-322 HNFKFNW
+322 YNFKFNW

-402 LSKDKIAVKVEKD
+402 L
-415 AEVEIKIGNKKLPD
+415 L
-429 PMGKMKLVKVDI
+429 
-441 SDKNKKLAGAK
+441 
-452 FHIEDAKGKVV
+452 
-463 GELITD
+463 
-469 EKGEAISKDLPI
+469 
-481 GNYTLVEKEAP
+481 
-492 KGYELSKDKIAVKV
+492 KDKIAVKV

-549 EDLNGKIV
+549 EDSKRKIV

-579 LVEKEA
+579 VVE
-585 PKGYELSKDKIAVKV
+585 V
-600 EKDAEVEIK
+600 
-609 IGNKKLPDPMG
+609 
-620 KMKLVKV
+620 
-627 DISDKNKKLAGAKF
+627 
-641 HIEDAKGK
+641 
-649 VVGELITDEKGEMIS
+649 
-664 KDLPIGNYTLVEI
+664 

-684 LLKDKI
+684 LLKDNI
-690 AVKIEK
+690 TVKIEK
-696 DTVVEIKI
+696 DAVVEIKI
-704 ENKKLPDP
+704 GNKKLPDP

-723 KDSELKLK
+723 TDSELKLK

-737 LDKEGKEL
+737 LDKEGKEV

-768 KEIKAP
+768 KEMKAP
-774 NGYML
+774 NGYTL

-792 KKQKITVKN
+792 KTQKITVKN
-801 AKNNWVIPNTGGSG
+801 AKNNWVNPNTGGSG
-815 TTIFYVM
+815 TTIFYVI

>member
-1 MRLRLKLVSIHF
+1 
-13 IVLLMLSVSFV
+13 MLSVSFV
-24 VYVPKEAYGSTTT
+24 VYVPKEVYGSTTN

-99 PSLLLSGKLK
+99 PSLLLSGKFK

-199 TGKISVDIR
+199 TGKINLDIR

-227 IEVTFKNGSI
+227 TEVTFKNGSI

-243 IGKATDIVPTS
+243 IGRATDIVPTS

-264 ELYGKM
+264 ELYGKV

-329 KHWNKPSTGKVKIK
+329 QHWNKPSTGKVKIK

-356 AKFKIEDLNG
+356 AKFHIEDSKG
-366 KIVGELVTNEE
+366 KIVGELLTNEE
-377 GEAISKDLPIGNY
+377 
-390 TLVEKEAPKGYE
+390 
-402 LSKDKIAVKVEKD
+402 
-415 AEVEIKIGNKKLPD
+415 
-429 PMGKMKLVKVDI
+429 
-441 SDKNKKLAGAK
+441 
-452 FHIEDAKGKVV
+452 
-463 GELITD
+463 
-469 EKGEAISKDLPI
+469 GEAISKDLPI

-557 GELVTNEEGEAISK
+557 GELVTNEEGE
-571 DLPIGNYT
+571 
-579 LVEKEA
+579 V
-585 PKGYELSKDKIAVKV
+585 
-600 EKDAEVEIK
+600 
-609 IGNKKLPDPMG
+609 
-620 KMKLVKV
+620 
-627 DISDKNKKLAGAKF
+627 
-641 HIEDAKGK
+641 
-649 VVGELITDEKGEMIS
+649 IS

-737 LDKEGKEL
+737 LDKEGKEV

-792 KKQKITVKN
+792 KTQKITVKN

-815 TTIFYVM
+815 TTIFYVI

>member
-24 VYVPKEAYGSTTT
+24 VYVPQEAYGSTTN

-93 WVDEGY
+93 WVDKGY
-99 PSLLLSGKLK
+99 PSLLLSGKFK

-139 DRIVYKEKLEIDAK
+139 DHIVYKEKLEIDAK

-179 MSHGI
+179 MSYGI

-190 PNIYVSSEL
+190 SNIYVSSEL
-199 TGKISVDIR
+199 TGKNNLDIR
-208 DVFLPNAKDK
+208 DVFLPSAKDK

-227 IEVTFKNGSI
+227 TEVTFKNGSI

-243 IGKATDIVPTS
+243 IGRATDIVPTS

-264 ELYGKM
+264 ELYGKV

-329 KHWNKPSTGKVKIK
+329 QHWNKPSTGKVKIK

-356 AKFKIEDLNG
+356 AKFHIEDSN
-366 KIVGELVTNEE
+366 KKVVGELVTNEE

-390 TLVEKEAPKGYE
+390 ILVEIEAPKDYE
-402 LSKDKIAVKVEKD
+402 LLKEKITVKIEKD
-415 AEVEIKIGNKKLPD
+415 AVVEIKIGNKKLPD

-452 FHIEDAKGKVV
+452 FHIEDSKGKIV
-463 GELITD
+463 GELVTN
-469 EKGEAISKDLPI
+469 EEGEVISKDLPI
-481 GNYTLVEKEAP
+481 GNYTLVEVEAP
-492 KGYELSKDKIAVKV
+492 KGYELLKEKITVKI
-506 EKDAEVEIKIG
+506 EKDAV
-517 NKKLPDPMGKMKL
+517 
-530 VKVDISD
+530 
-537 KNKKLAGAKFKI
+537 
-549 EDLNGKIV
+549 
-557 GELVTNEEGEAISK
+557 
-571 DLPIGNYT
+571 
-579 LVEKEA
+579 
-585 PKGYELSKDKIAVKV
+585 
-600 EKDAEVEIK
+600 VEIK

-641 HIEDAKGK
+641 HIEDSKGK
-649 VVGELITDEKGEMIS
+649 IVGELVTNEEGEVVS
-664 KDLPIGNYTLVEI
+664 KDLPIGNYTLVEV

-684 LLKDKI
+684 LLKEKI
-690 AVKIEK
+690 TVKVEK
-696 DTVVEIKI
+696 DAVVEIKI
-704 ENKKLPDP
+704 GNKKLPDP

-723 KDSELKLK
+723 KDINLKLQ
-731 GAVFQV
+731 GAIFQV
-737 LDKEGKEL
+737 LDKEGKEVA
-745 SRLITDEK
+745 RLTTDEK
-753 GKVISNQLAIGKYTI
+753 GKVISSQLVLGKYTI

-792 KKQKITVKN
+792 KTQKITVKN

-815 TTIFYVM
+815 TTIFYVI

>member
-24 VYVPKEAYGSTTT
+24 VYVPKEAYGSTTN

-93 WVDEGY
+93 WGDEGY
-99 PSLLLSGKLK
+99 PSLLLSGKFK

-126 KESDPDRIIQSSY
+126 KESDPDCIIQSSY

-199 TGKISVDIR
+199 TGKINLDIR

-227 IEVTFKNGSI
+227 IEVTFKNGAI
-237 LYDTNN
+237 LYDKNN
-243 IGKATDIVPTS
+243 IGRATDIIPTS

-264 ELYGKM
+264 ELYSKM

-377 GEAISKDLPIGNY
+377 GEAILKDLPIGNY

-402 LSKDKIAVKVEKD
+402 LLKDNITVKIEKD
-415 AEVEIKIGNKKLPD
+415 AVVEIKIGNKKLPD

-452 FHIEDAKGKVV
+452 FHIEDLNKKVV
-463 GELITD
+463 GELVTN
-469 EKGEAISKDLPI
+469 EEGEVISKDLPI
-481 GNYTLVEKEAP
+481 GNYTV
-492 KGYELSKDKIAVKV
+492 
-506 EKDAEVEIKIG
+506 
-517 NKKLPDPMGKMKL
+517 
-530 VKVDISD
+530 
-537 KNKKLAGAKFKI
+537 
-549 EDLNGKIV
+549 
-557 GELVTNEEGEAISK
+557 
-571 DLPIGNYT
+571 
-579 LVEKEA
+579 
-585 PKGYELSKDKIAVKV
+585 
-600 EKDAEVEIK
+600 
-609 IGNKKLPDPMG
+609 
-620 KMKLVKV
+620 
-627 DISDKNKKLAGAKF
+627 
-641 HIEDAKGK
+641 
-649 VVGELITDEKGEMIS
+649 
-664 KDLPIGNYTLVEI
+664 VEI

-704 ENKKLPDP
+704 GNKKLPDP
-712 TGQFEIEKVDD
+712 NGQFEIEKVDD
-723 KDSELKLK
+723 TDSELKLK

-737 LDKEGKEL
+737 LDKEGKEV

-792 KKQKITVKN
+792 KTQKITVKN

-815 TTIFYVM
+815 TTIFYVI

>member
-24 VYVPKEAYGSTTT
+24 IYVPKEVYGSTTN

-99 PSLLLSGKLK
+99 PSLLLSGKFK

-153 FNEFRNI
+153 FNEFRNL

-199 TGKISVDIR
+199 TGKINLDIR

-218 DFIVMYSDA
+218 DFIVMYSDVT
-227 IEVTFKNGSI
+227 EVTFKNGSI

-243 IGKATDIVPTS
+243 IGRATDIVPTS

-264 ELYGKM
+264 ELYGKV

-329 KHWNKPSTGKVKIK
+329 QHWNKPSTGKVKIK

-356 AKFKIEDLNG
+356 AKF
-366 KIVGELVTNEE
+366 
-377 GEAISKDLPIGNY
+377 
-390 TLVEKEAPKGYE
+390 
-402 LSKDKIAVKVEKD
+402 
-415 AEVEIKIGNKKLPD
+415 
-429 PMGKMKLVKVDI
+429 
-441 SDKNKKLAGAK
+441 
-452 FHIEDAKGKVV
+452 HIED
-463 GELITD
+463 
-469 EKGEAISKDLPI
+469 S
-481 GNYTLVEKEAP
+481 
-492 KGYELSKDKIAVKV
+492 
-506 EKDAEVEIKIG
+506 
-517 NKKLPDPMGKMKL
+517 
-530 VKVDISD
+530 
-537 KNKKLAGAKFKI
+537 
-549 EDLNGKIV
+549 
-557 GELVTNEEGEAISK
+557 
-571 DLPIGNYT
+571 
-579 LVEKEA
+579 
-585 PKGYELSKDKIAVKV
+585 
-600 EKDAEVEIK
+600 
-609 IGNKKLPDPMG
+609 
-620 KMKLVKV
+620 
-627 DISDKNKKLAGAKF
+627 
-641 HIEDAKGK
+641 KGK

-664 KDLPIGNYTLVEI
+664 KDLPIGNYTLVEVEAPKGYELLKEKITVKIEKDAVVEIKIGNKKLPDPMGKMKLLKVDISDKNKKLAGAKFKIEDSKGKIVGELVTNEEGEVISKDLPIGNYIVVEI

-704 ENKKLPDP
+704 GNKKLPDP

-737 LDKEGKEL
+737 LDKEGKEV

-792 KKQKITVKN
+792 KTQKITVKN

-815 TTIFYVM
+815 TTIFYVI

>member
-24 VYVPKEAYGSTTT
+24 VYVPKEAYGSTTN

-93 WVDEGY
+93 WGDEGY
-99 PSLLLSGKLK
+99 PSLLFSGKFK

-199 TGKISVDIR
+199 TGKINLDIR

-227 IEVTFKNGSI
+227 TEVTFKNGSI

-243 IGKATDIVPTS
+243 IGRATDIVPTS

-264 ELYGKM
+264 ELYGKV
-270 IWVFPNAKKITT
+270 IWVFPNAKKIIT

-329 KHWNKPSTGKVKIK
+329 QHWNKPSTGKVKIK
-343 KVDSNNDNKKLVG
+343 KVDSNNDNKKLEG
-356 AKFKIEDLNG
+356 AKFKIEDSKG

-402 LSKDKIAVKVEKD
+402 LLKDNITVKIEKD
-415 AEVEIKIGNKKLPD
+415 AV
-429 PMGKMKLVKVDI
+429 
-441 SDKNKKLAGAK
+441 
-452 FHIEDAKGKVV
+452 
-463 GELITD
+463 
-469 EKGEAISKDLPI
+469 
-481 GNYTLVEKEAP
+481 
-492 KGYELSKDKIAVKV
+492 
-506 EKDAEVEIKIG
+506 VEIKIG

-549 EDLNGKIV
+549 EDSKGKIV

-579 LVEKEA
+579 VVE
-585 PKGYELSKDKIAVKV
+585 V
-600 EKDAEVEIK
+600 
-609 IGNKKLPDPMG
+609 
-620 KMKLVKV
+620 
-627 DISDKNKKLAGAKF
+627 
-641 HIEDAKGK
+641 
-649 VVGELITDEKGEMIS
+649 
-664 KDLPIGNYTLVEI
+664 

-684 LLKDKI
+684 LLKEKI
-690 AVKIEK
+690 TVKIEK
-696 DTVVEIKI
+696 DAVVEIKI
-704 ENKKLPDP
+704 GNKKLPDP

-723 KDSELKLK
+723 MDSELKLK

-737 LDKEGKEL
+737 LDKEGKEV

-792 KKQKITVKN
+792 KTQKITVKN

-815 TTIFYVM
+815 TTIFYVI
-822 GIMLMFGVL
+822 GIMLMFAVL
-831 YFCKK
+831 YFYKK

>member
-24 VYVPKEAYGSTTT
+24 IYVPKEVYGSTTN

-99 PSLLLSGKLK
+99 PSLLLSGKFK

-199 TGKISVDIR
+199 TGKINLDIR
-208 DVFLPNAKDK
+208 DVFLPNAKDI

-227 IEVTFKNGSI
+227 TEVTFKNGSI

-243 IGKATDIVPTS
+243 IGRATDIVPTS

-264 ELYGKM
+264 ELYGKV

-329 KHWNKPSTGKVKIK
+329 QHWNKPSTGKIKIK
-343 KVDSNNDNKKLVG
+343 KVDSNNVNKKLIG
-356 AKFKIEDLNG
+356 AKFHIEDSN
-366 KIVGELVTNEE
+366 KKVVGELVTNEE
-377 GEAISKDLPIGNY
+377 GEAISKDLPKGNY
-390 TLVEKEAPKGYE
+390 TLVEVEAPKGYE
-402 LSKDKIAVKVEKD
+402 LLKEKITVKIQKD
-415 AEVEIKIGNKKLPD
+415 AVVEIKIGNKKLPD

-452 FHIEDAKGKVV
+452 FHIED
-463 GELITD
+463 
-469 EKGEAISKDLPI
+469 S
-481 GNYTLVEKEAP
+481 
-492 KGYELSKDKIAVKV
+492 
-506 EKDAEVEIKIG
+506 
-517 NKKLPDPMGKMKL
+517 NKK
-530 VKVDISD
+530 V
-537 KNKKLAGAKFKI
+537 
-549 EDLNGKIV
+549 V

-571 DLPIGNYT
+571 DLPKGNYT
-579 LVEKEA
+579 IVEVEA
-585 PKGYELSKDKIAVKV
+585 PKGYELLKEKITVKV
-600 EKDAEVEIK
+600 EKDAVVEIK

-641 HIEDAKGK
+641 HIEDSKGK
-649 VVGELITDEKGEMIS
+649 IVGELVTNEEGEVIS
-664 KDLPIGNYTLVEI
+664 KDLPKGNYTIVEV

-684 LLKDKI
+684 LLKEKI
-690 AVKIEK
+690 TVKVEK
-696 DTVVEIKI
+696 DAVIEIKI
-704 ENKKLPDP
+704 GNKKLPDP

-723 KDSELKLK
+723 KDINLKLQ
-731 GAVFQV
+731 GAIFQV
-737 LDKEGKEL
+737 LDKEGKEVA
-745 SRLITDEK
+745 RLTTDEK
-753 GKVISNQLAIGKYTI
+753 GKVISSQLVLGKYTI

-792 KKQKITVKN
+792 KTQKITVKN

-815 TTIFYVM
+815 TTIFYVI
-822 GIMLMFGVL
+822 GIMLMFAVL

>member
-24 VYVPKEAYGSTTT
+24 IYVPKEVYGSTTN

-58 GGDIEGAIAVQGD
+58 GGDIEGATAVQGD

-99 PSLLLSGKLK
+99 PSLLLSGKFK

-167 AGQYKTNTPIPN
+167 ASQYKTNTPIPN

-199 TGKISVDIR
+199 TGKINLDIR

-227 IEVTFKNGSI
+227 TEVTFKNGSI

-243 IGKATDIVPTS
+243 IGRATDIVPTS

-264 ELYGKM
+264 QLYGKV
-270 IWVFPNAKKITT
+270 IWVFPNAKKIIT

-329 KHWNKPSTGKVKIK
+329 QHWNKPSTGKVKIK

-356 AKFKIEDLNG
+356 AKFHIEDSKG

-377 GEAISKDLPIGNY
+377 GEAISKDLPKGNY
-390 TLVEKEAPKGYE
+390 TLVEVEAPKDYE
-402 LSKDKIAVKVEKD
+402 LLKDKIAAKIEKD
-415 AEVEIKIGNKKLPD
+415 AVVEIKIGNKKLPD

-452 FHIEDAKGKVV
+452 FHIED
-463 GELITD
+463 L
-469 EKGEAISKDLPI
+469 
-481 GNYTLVEKEAP
+481 KE
-492 KGYELSKDKIAVKV
+492 
-506 EKDAEVEIKIG
+506 
-517 NKKLPDPMGKMKL
+517 
-530 VKVDISD
+530 
-537 KNKKLAGAKFKI
+537 
-549 EDLNGKIV
+549 
-557 GELVTNEEGEAISK
+557 
-571 DLPIGNYT
+571 
-579 LVEKEA
+579 
-585 PKGYELSKDKIAVKV
+585 
-600 EKDAEVEIK
+600 
-609 IGNKKLPDPMG
+609 
-620 KMKLVKV
+620 
-627 DISDKNKKLAGAKF
+627 
-641 HIEDAKGK
+641 K

-664 KDLPIGNYTLVEI
+664 KDLPIGNYTLVEV

-684 LLKDKI
+684 LLKEKI
-690 AVKIEK
+690 TVKIEK

-737 LDKEGKEL
+737 LDKEGKEV

-792 KKQKITVKN
+792 KTQKITVKN

-815 TTIFYVM
+815 TTIFYVI
-822 GIMLMFGVL
+822 GIMLMFAVL

>member
-24 VYVPKEAYGSTTT
+24 VYVPKEAYGSTTN

-93 WVDEGY
+93 WGDEGY
-99 PSLLLSGKLK
+99 PSLLLSGKFK

-126 KESDPDRIIQSSY
+126 KESDPNRIIQSSY

-199 TGKISVDIR
+199 TGKINLDIR

-227 IEVTFKNGSI
+227 IEVTFKNGAI
-237 LYDTNN
+237 LYDKNN
-243 IGKATDIVPTS
+243 IGRATDIIPTS

-264 ELYGKM
+264 ELYSKM

-343 KVDSNNDNKKLVG
+343 KVDSNNDNKKLEG
-356 AKFKIEDLNG
+356 AKFKIEDSKGKIVGELVTNEEGEVISKNLPIGNYTVVEIEAPKGYELLKDNITVKIEKDTVVEIKIGNKKLPDPMGKMKLVKVDISDKNKKLAGAKFKIEDSKG

-390 TLVEKEAPKGYE
+390 TVVEIEAPKGYE
-402 LSKDKIAVKVEKD
+402 LLKDNITVKIEKD
-415 AEVEIKIGNKKLPD
+415 AVVEIKIGNKKLPD

-452 FHIEDAKGKVV
+452 FHIEDLNKKVV
-463 GELITD
+463 GELVTN
-469 EKGEAISKDLPI
+469 EEGEVISKDLPI
-481 GNYTLVEKEAP
+481 GNYTV
-492 KGYELSKDKIAVKV
+492 
-506 EKDAEVEIKIG
+506 
-517 NKKLPDPMGKMKL
+517 
-530 VKVDISD
+530 
-537 KNKKLAGAKFKI
+537 
-549 EDLNGKIV
+549 
-557 GELVTNEEGEAISK
+557 
-571 DLPIGNYT
+571 
-579 LVEKEA
+579 
-585 PKGYELSKDKIAVKV
+585 
-600 EKDAEVEIK
+600 
-609 IGNKKLPDPMG
+609 
-620 KMKLVKV
+620 
-627 DISDKNKKLAGAKF
+627 
-641 HIEDAKGK
+641 
-649 VVGELITDEKGEMIS
+649 
-664 KDLPIGNYTLVEI
+664 VEI

-704 ENKKLPDP
+704 GNKKLPDP
-712 TGQFEIEKVDD
+712 NGQFEIEKVDD
-723 KDSELKLK
+723 TDSELKLK

-737 LDKEGKEL
+737 LDKEGKEV

-792 KKQKITVKN
+792 KTQKITVKN

-815 TTIFYVM
+815 TTIFYVI

>member
-1 MRLRLKLVSIHF
+1 MRLRLKLGSIHF
-13 IVLLMLSVSFV
+13 MVLLMLYVSFV
-24 VYVPKEAYGSTTT
+24 VYAPKEVYGSTTN

-46 YNAVVFGNHKAI
+46 YNAVVFGNHIAVS
-58 GGDIEGAIAVQGD
+58 GDIEGAIAVQGD

-82 AAGTSNIVGEK
+82 AVGTSNIVGEK
-93 WVDEGY
+93 WDDEGY
-99 PSLLLSGKLK
+99 PSLLLSGKFK

-117 IQNGIVVMT
+117 IQNGLVVMT

-153 FNEFRNI
+153 FNEFHNI

-179 MSHGI
+179 MSYGI
-184 GKDINN
+184 GKDTNN

-199 TGKISVDIR
+199 VGKINLDIR
-208 DVFLPNAKDK
+208 DVFLPNAKGK

-227 IEVTFKNGSI
+227 IEVTFKNGAI

-243 IGKATDIVPTS
+243 IGRATDIIPTS

-264 ELYGKM
+264 ELYGKV

-329 KHWNKPSTGKVKIK
+329 QHWNKPSTGKVKIK
-343 KVDSNNDNKKLVG
+343 KVDSNNDNKELMG
-356 AKFKIEDLNG
+356 AKFHIEDSN
-366 KIVGELVTNEE
+366 KKVVGELVTDEK
-377 GEAISKDLPIGNY
+377 GEAISKELPIGNY
-390 TLVEKEAPKGYE
+390 TLVETEAPKGYE
-402 LSKDKIAVKVEKD
+402 LLKDKIVVKIEKD
-415 AEVEIKIGNKKLPD
+415 AVVEIKIGNKKLPD
-429 PMGKMKLVKVDI
+429 PMGKMKLVKVDTG
-441 SDKNKKLAGAK
+441 DKNKKLAGAK
-452 FHIEDAKGKVV
+452 FHIEDSNKKVV
-463 GELITD
+463 GELVTD
-469 EKGEAISKDLPI
+469 EKGEAISKELPI
-481 GNYTLVEKEAP
+481 GNYTLVE
-492 KGYELSKDKIAVKV
+492 V
-506 EKDAEVEIKIG
+506 
-517 NKKLPDPMGKMKL
+517 
-530 VKVDISD
+530 
-537 KNKKLAGAKFKI
+537 
-549 EDLNGKIV
+549 
-557 GELVTNEEGEAISK
+557 
-571 DLPIGNYT
+571 
-579 LVEKEA
+579 
-585 PKGYELSKDKIAVKV
+585 
-600 EKDAEVEIK
+600 
-609 IGNKKLPDPMG
+609 
-620 KMKLVKV
+620 
-627 DISDKNKKLAGAKF
+627 
-641 HIEDAKGK
+641 
-649 VVGELITDEKGEMIS
+649 
-664 KDLPIGNYTLVEI
+664 

-704 ENKKLPDP
+704 GNKKLPDP

-723 KDSELKLK
+723 KDSNLKLK

-737 LDKEGKEL
+737 LDKEGKEVT
-745 SRLITDEK
+745 RLTTDEK
-753 GKVISNQLAIGKYTI
+753 GKVISNQLVLGKYTI

-792 KKQKITVKN
+792 RTQKLTVKN
-801 AKNNWVIPNTGGSG
+801 VKNSWVIPNTGGSG
-815 TTIFYVM
+815 TTSFYVI
-822 GIMLMFGVL
+822 GFVLMFGVL

-836 NRIL
+836 NRYIR

>member
-24 VYVPKEAYGSTTT
+24 VYVPKEAYGSTTN

-93 WVDEGY
+93 WGDEGY
-99 PSLLLSGKLK
+99 PSLLLSGKFK

-126 KESDPDRIIQSSY
+126 KESDPDCIIQSSY

-199 TGKISVDIR
+199 TGKINLDIR

-227 IEVTFKNGSI
+227 IEVTFKNGAI
-237 LYDTNN
+237 LYDKNN
-243 IGKATDIVPTS
+243 IGRATDIIPTS

-264 ELYGKM
+264 ELYSKM

-390 TLVEKEAPKGYE
+390 TVVEVEAPKGYE
-402 LSKDKIAVKVEKD
+402 LLKDNITVKIEKD
-415 AEVEIKIGNKKLPD
+415 AVVEIKIGNKKLPD

-452 FHIEDAKGKVV
+452 FHIEDLNKKVV
-463 GELITD
+463 GELVTN
-469 EKGEAISKDLPI
+469 EEGEVISKDLPI
-481 GNYTLVEKEAP
+481 GNYTV
-492 KGYELSKDKIAVKV
+492 
-506 EKDAEVEIKIG
+506 
-517 NKKLPDPMGKMKL
+517 
-530 VKVDISD
+530 
-537 KNKKLAGAKFKI
+537 
-549 EDLNGKIV
+549 
-557 GELVTNEEGEAISK
+557 
-571 DLPIGNYT
+571 
-579 LVEKEA
+579 
-585 PKGYELSKDKIAVKV
+585 
-600 EKDAEVEIK
+600 
-609 IGNKKLPDPMG
+609 
-620 KMKLVKV
+620 
-627 DISDKNKKLAGAKF
+627 
-641 HIEDAKGK
+641 
-649 VVGELITDEKGEMIS
+649 
-664 KDLPIGNYTLVEI
+664 VEI

-704 ENKKLPDP
+704 GNKKLPDP
-712 TGQFEIEKVDD
+712 NGQFEIEKVDD
-723 KDSELKLK
+723 TDSELKLK

-737 LDKEGKEL
+737 LDKEGKEV

-792 KKQKITVKN
+792 KTQKITVKN

-815 TTIFYVM
+815 TTIFYVI

>member
-24 VYVPKEAYGSTTT
+24 VYVPQEAYGSTTN

-99 PSLLLSGKLK
+99 PSLLLSGKFK

-139 DRIVYKEKLEIDAK
+139 DHIVYKEKLEIDAK

-179 MSHGI
+179 MSYGI

-190 PNIYVSSEL
+190 SNIYVSSEL
-199 TGKISVDIR
+199 TGKNNLDIR
-208 DVFLPNAKDK
+208 DVFLPSAKDK

-227 IEVTFKNGSI
+227 TEVTFKNGSI

-243 IGKATDIVPTS
+243 IGRATDIVPTS

-264 ELYGKM
+264 ELYGKV

-329 KHWNKPSTGKVKIK
+329 QHWNKPSTGKVKIK

-356 AKFKIEDLNG
+356 AKFHIEDSN
-366 KIVGELVTNEE
+366 KKVVGELVTNEE

-390 TLVEKEAPKGYE
+390 
-402 LSKDKIAVKVEKD
+402 I
-415 AEVEIKIGNKKLPD
+415 
-429 PMGKMKLVKVDI
+429 
-441 SDKNKKLAGAK
+441 
-452 FHIEDAKGKVV
+452 
-463 GELITD
+463 
-469 EKGEAISKDLPI
+469 
-481 GNYTLVEKEAP
+481 
-492 KGYELSKDKIAVKV
+492 
-506 EKDAEVEIKIG
+506 
-517 NKKLPDPMGKMKL
+517 
-530 VKVDISD
+530 
-537 KNKKLAGAKFKI
+537 
-549 EDLNGKIV
+549 
-557 GELVTNEEGEAISK
+557 
-571 DLPIGNYT
+571 
-579 LVEKEA
+579 
-585 PKGYELSKDKIAVKV
+585 
-600 EKDAEVEIK
+600 
-609 IGNKKLPDPMG
+609 
-620 KMKLVKV
+620 
-627 DISDKNKKLAGAKF
+627 
-641 HIEDAKGK
+641 
-649 VVGELITDEKGEMIS
+649 
-664 KDLPIGNYTLVEI
+664 LVEI
-677 EAPKGYE
+677 EAPKDYE
-684 LLKDKI
+684 LLKEKI
-690 AVKIEK
+690 TVKIEK
-696 DTVVEIKI
+696 DAVVEIKI
-704 ENKKLPDP
+704 GNKKLPDP

-723 KDSELKLK
+723 KDINLKLQ
-731 GAVFQV
+731 GAIFQV
-737 LDKEGKEL
+737 LDKEGKEVA
-745 SRLITDEK
+745 RLTTDEK
-753 GKVISNQLAIGKYTI
+753 GKVISSQLVLGKYTI

-792 KKQKITVKN
+792 KTQKITVKN

-815 TTIFYVM
+815 TTIFYVI

>member
-24 VYVPKEAYGSTTT
+24 VYVPKEAYGSTIN
-37 LEGLGDISR
+37 LESLGDISR
-46 YNAVVFGNHKAI
+46 YNAVVFGNHKAV

-99 PSLLLSGKLK
+99 PSLLLSGKFK

-199 TGKISVDIR
+199 TGKINLDIR
-208 DVFLPNAKDK
+208 DVFLPSAKDK

-227 IEVTFKNGSI
+227 IEVTFKNGAI
-237 LYDTNN
+237 LYDKNN
-243 IGKATDIVPTS
+243 IGRATDIIPTS

-264 ELYGKM
+264 ELYSKM

-377 GEAISKDLPIGNY
+377 GEAISKDLSIGNY

-402 LSKDKIAVKVEKD
+402 LLKDKIAVKVEKD
-415 AEVEIKIGNKKLPD
+415 AVVEIKIGNKKLPD

-452 FHIEDAKGKVV
+452 FHIEDLNKKVV
-463 GELITD
+463 GELVTN
-469 EKGEAISKDLPI
+469 EEGEVISKDLPI
-481 GNYTLVEKEAP
+481 GNYTV
-492 KGYELSKDKIAVKV
+492 
-506 EKDAEVEIKIG
+506 
-517 NKKLPDPMGKMKL
+517 
-530 VKVDISD
+530 
-537 KNKKLAGAKFKI
+537 
-549 EDLNGKIV
+549 
-557 GELVTNEEGEAISK
+557 
-571 DLPIGNYT
+571 
-579 LVEKEA
+579 
-585 PKGYELSKDKIAVKV
+585 
-600 EKDAEVEIK
+600 
-609 IGNKKLPDPMG
+609 
-620 KMKLVKV
+620 
-627 DISDKNKKLAGAKF
+627 
-641 HIEDAKGK
+641 
-649 VVGELITDEKGEMIS
+649 
-664 KDLPIGNYTLVEI
+664 VEI

-704 ENKKLPDP
+704 GNKKLPDP
-712 TGQFEIEKVDD
+712 NGQFEIEKVDD
-723 KDSELKLK
+723 TDSELKLK

-737 LDKEGKEL
+737 LDKEGKEV

-792 KKQKITVKN
+792 KTQKITVKN

-815 TTIFYVM
+815 TTIFYVI

>member
-13 IVLLMLSVSFV
+13 MVLLMLCVSFV
-24 VYVPKEAYGSTTT
+24 VYAPKEIYGSTTN

-46 YNAVVFGNHKAI
+46 YNAVVFGNHKAV

-93 WVDEGY
+93 WDDEGY
-99 PSLLLSGKLK
+99 PSLLLSGKFK

-153 FNEFRNI
+153 FNEFHNI

-179 MSHGI
+179 MSYGI

-199 TGKISVDIR
+199 VGKIDLDIR
-208 DVFLPNAKDK
+208 DVFLPNAKGK

-227 IEVTFKNGSI
+227 IEVTFKNGAI

-243 IGKATDIVPTS
+243 IGRATDIIPTS

-264 ELYGKM
+264 ELYGKVM
-270 IWVFPNAKKITT
+270 WVFPNAKKITT
-282 EGYGVVGSVFA
+282 EGYGVLGSVFA

-307 QAFVGAVQQTGGFEF
+307 QAFVGTVQQTGGFEF

-329 KHWNKPSTGKVKIK
+329 QHWNKPSKGKVKIK
-343 KVDSNNDNKKLVG
+343 KVDSNNDNKELMG
-356 AKFKIEDLNG
+356 AKFHIEDSN
-366 KIVGELVTNEE
+366 KKVVGELVTDEQ
-377 GEAISKDLPIGNY
+377 GEAISKELPIGNY
-390 TLVEKEAPKGYE
+390 TLAETEAPKGYE
-402 LSKDKIAVKVEKD
+402 LLKDKIAVKVEKD
-415 AEVEIKIGNKKLPD
+415 AVVEIKIGNKKLPD
-429 PMGKMKLVKVDI
+429 PMGKMKLVKVDTG
-441 SDKNKKLAGAK
+441 DKN
-452 FHIEDAKGKVV
+452 I
-463 GELITD
+463 
-469 EKGEAISKDLPI
+469 
-481 GNYTLVEKEAP
+481 
-492 KGYELSKDKIAVKV
+492 
-506 EKDAEVEIKIG
+506 
-517 NKKLPDPMGKMKL
+517 KL
-530 VKVDISD
+530 V
-537 KNKKLAGAKFKI
+537 GAKFKI
-549 EDLNGKIV
+549 EDSKGKVV
-557 GELVTNEEGEAISK
+557 GDLVTNEEGEAISK
-571 DLPIGNYT
+571 
-579 LVEKEA
+579 
-585 PKGYELSKDKIAVKV
+585 ELS
-600 EKDAEVEIK
+600 
-609 IGNKKLPDPMG
+609 
-620 KMKLVKV
+620 
-627 DISDKNKKLAGAKF
+627 
-641 HIEDAKGK
+641 
-649 VVGELITDEKGEMIS
+649 
-664 KDLPIGNYTLVEI
+664 IGNYTLVEI

-690 AVKIEK
+690 AVKVEKDTVVEIKIGNKKLPNPMGKMKLVKVDTGDKNIKLVGAKFKIEDSKGKVVGDLVTNEEGEAISKELPIGNYTLVEVEAPKGYKLLKDKIAVKIEK

-704 ENKKLPDP
+704 GNKKLPDP

-723 KDSELKLK
+723 KDINLKLK

-737 LDKEGKEL
+737 LDKEGKEVT
-745 SRLITDEK
+745 RLTTDEK
-753 GKVISNQLAIGKYTI
+753 GKGISNQLALGKYTI

-784 EIEITEAV
+784 EIEITEEV
-792 KKQKITVKN
+792 RTQKLTVKN
-801 AKNNWVIPNTGGSG
+801 VKNNWVIPNTGGSG
-815 TTIFYVM
+815 TISFYVV
-822 GIMLMFGVL
+822 GFVLMFGVL
-831 YFCKK
+831 CLYKK
-836 NRIL
+836 NRI

>member
-24 VYVPKEAYGSTTT
+24 LYVPKEAYGSTTN

-93 WVDEGY
+93 WGDEGY
-99 PSLLLSGKLK
+99 PSLLLSGKFK

-199 TGKISVDIR
+199 TGKINLDIR

-227 IEVTFKNGSI
+227 IEVTFKNGAI
-237 LYDTNN
+237 LYDKNN
-243 IGKATDIVPTS
+243 IGRATDIIPTS

-264 ELYGKM
+264 ELYSKM

-343 KVDSNNDNKKLVG
+343 KVDSNNDNKKLAG
-356 AKFKIEDLNG
+356 AKFKIEDSKG

-390 TLVEKEAPKGYE
+390 TVVEVEAPKGYE
-402 LSKDKIAVKVEKD
+402 LLKDNITVKIEKD
-415 AEVEIKIGNKKLPD
+415 AVVEIKIGNKKLPD

-452 FHIEDAKGKVV
+452 FHIEDLNKKVV
-463 GELITD
+463 GELVTN
-469 EKGEAISKDLPI
+469 EEGEVISKDLPI
-481 GNYTLVEKEAP
+481 GNYTV
-492 KGYELSKDKIAVKV
+492 
-506 EKDAEVEIKIG
+506 
-517 NKKLPDPMGKMKL
+517 
-530 VKVDISD
+530 
-537 KNKKLAGAKFKI
+537 
-549 EDLNGKIV
+549 
-557 GELVTNEEGEAISK
+557 
-571 DLPIGNYT
+571 
-579 LVEKEA
+579 
-585 PKGYELSKDKIAVKV
+585 
-600 EKDAEVEIK
+600 
-609 IGNKKLPDPMG
+609 
-620 KMKLVKV
+620 
-627 DISDKNKKLAGAKF
+627 
-641 HIEDAKGK
+641 
-649 VVGELITDEKGEMIS
+649 
-664 KDLPIGNYTLVEI
+664 VEI

-704 ENKKLPDP
+704 GNKKLPDP
-712 TGQFEIEKVDD
+712 NGQFEIEKVDD
-723 KDSELKLK
+723 TDSELKLK

-737 LDKEGKEL
+737 LDKEGKEV

-792 KKQKITVKN
+792 KTQKITVKN

-815 TTIFYVM
+815 TTIFYVI
-822 GIMLMFGVL
+822 GIMIMFGVL